1 MGAQTFDPAPP
12 IALRPHDKDR
22 RLEVVRRSF
31 SYAAIAASAIAAWS
45 WGGLCKVTIAY
56 VCGIEAGVSMV

>member
-1 MGAQTFDPAPP
+1 MTRTGDW
-12 IALRPHDKDR
+12 
-22 RLEVVRRSF
+22 RLCAGPF